1 MCVSFRRYIF
11 SLENLGEICL
21 LFLTAVLIFM
31 PSNGNA
37 HDAVALRHIAGI
49 VILLSW
55 TEFVLLIGR
64 HPRLSTYIAMFSRV
78 SRNFLSFLT
87 WYAFFI
93 IAFGLCFF
101 IIFHHPA
108 PPLPSSPPP
117 ASEAETDKKEE
128 EEPVNAHFVDP
139 ATALMKTI
147 VMSLTGELEF
157 ESIEFSSTHVG
168 RIIFVLYIFFIML
181 VLVNLLNGLAISD
194 ISEIQREAEIVSCV
208 SRVELISYIES
219 ILLGDPFQFLT
230 NFPASK
236 LAQRLP
242 SCNLFAAIYRMSCM
256 QRFLSGRGLGHV
268 RTHSRTVAW
277 DFWPRFFRGFT
288 IHEAQISSFKQF

>member
-1 MCVSFRRYIF
+1 MCISFRRYIF
-11 SLENLGEICL
+11 SLENIGEISL
-21 LFLTAVLIFM
+21 LLLTFVLIFL
-31 PSNGNA
+31 PTTAAAATSPN
-37 HDAVALRHIAGI
+37 DDIALRHIAGI

-78 SRNFLSFLT
+78 SRNFISFLT

-101 IIFHHPA
+101 IIFHQP
-108 PPLPSSPPP
+108 PSSDD
-117 ASEAETDKKEE
+117 AAVTTTTEG
-128 EEPVNAHFVDP
+128 EPTNAHFVDP
-139 ATALMKTI
+139 ATSLMKTI
-147 VMSLTGELEF
+147 VMSLAGELEF

-181 VLVNLLNGLAISD
+181 VLVNLLNGLAVSD
-194 ISEIQREAEIVSCV
+194 ISVIQREAEIVSCV

-219 ILLGDPFQFLT
+219 VLLGDPFQFLT
-230 NFPASK
+230 NFPASR

-242 SCNLFAAIYRMSCM
+242 TCNLFAAIYRTSCM
-256 QRFLSGRGLGHV
+256 QRFLSGMK
-268 RTHSRTVAW
+268 
-277 DFWPRFFRGFT
+277 
-288 IHEAQISSFKQF
+288 I

>member
-1 MCVSFRRYIF
+1 MAVSFRRYIF
-11 SLENLGEICL
+11 SLENIGEISLLLLTFIL
-21 LFLTAVLIFM
+21 LFFPANNTDDDEDDTV
-31 PSNGNA
+31 
-37 HDAVALRHIAGI
+37 LRHIAGI

-64 HPRLSTYIAMFSRV
+64 HPRLSTYIAMFSKV

-87 WYAFFI
+87 WFAFFI

-101 IIFHHPA
+101 IILHQPPPSPTATDEPPA
-108 PPLPSSPPP
+108 PG
-117 ASEAETDKKEE
+117 AKE
-128 EEPVNAHFVDP
+128 EEPVNAHFADP
-139 ATALMKTI
+139 ATSLMKTI

-181 VLVNLLNGLAISD
+181 VLVNRLNGLAISD
-194 ISEIQREAEIVSCV
+194 ISAIQLEAEIVSCV

-230 NFPASK
+230 NFPESR

-242 SCNLFAAIYRMSCM
+242 SCNLFSALYRTSCM
-256 QRFLSGRGLGHV
+256 QRFISGRGQ
-268 RTHSRTVAW
+268 SRGQGTKM
-277 DFWPRFFRGFT
+277 
-288 IHEAQISSFKQF
+288 SF

>member
-1 MCVSFRRYIF
+1 MCISFRRYIF
-11 SLENLGEICL
+11 SIENIGEISL
-21 LFLTAVLIFM
+21 LLLTFVLIFL
-31 PSNGNA
+31 PTANTN
-37 HDAVALRHIAGI
+37 DDIALRHIAGI

-101 IIFHHPA
+101 IIFHQ
-108 PPLPSSPPP
+108 PPP
-117 ASEAETDKKEE
+117 SPSDDAAVTTTTE
-128 EEPVNAHFVDP
+128 EEPTNAHFVDP
-139 ATALMKTI
+139 ATSLMKTI
-147 VMSLTGELEF
+147 VMSLAGELEF

-181 VLVNLLNGLAISD
+181 VLVNLLNGLAVSD
-194 ISEIQREAEIVSCV
+194 ISVIQREAEIVSCV

-219 ILLGDPFQFLT
+219 VLLGDPFQFLT
-230 NFPASK
+230 NFPASR

-242 SCNLFAAIYRMSCM
+242 TCNLFAAIYRTSCM
-256 QRFLSGRGLGHV
+256 QRFLSGRRSFRESKINTLLL
-268 RTHSRTVAW
+268 SMLINIVAL
-277 DFWPRFFRGFT
+277 
-288 IHEAQISSFKQF
+288 SS